1 MEEDENEEEEQEEEE
16 GGGEEEEGEEEE
28 EEEEEEEQQQQQ
40 QQQCQSIKNL
50 INFEDHVLFNV
61 EYASSKLQLNIRD
74 LYRQN
79 IS

>member
-1 MEEDENEEEEQEEEE
+1 MKMEEDENEEEQEEEE
-16 GGGEEEEGEEEE
+16 GEE

-40 QQQCQSIKNL
+40 QQQQCQSIKNL
-50 INFEDHVLFNV
+50 INYEDHVLFNV